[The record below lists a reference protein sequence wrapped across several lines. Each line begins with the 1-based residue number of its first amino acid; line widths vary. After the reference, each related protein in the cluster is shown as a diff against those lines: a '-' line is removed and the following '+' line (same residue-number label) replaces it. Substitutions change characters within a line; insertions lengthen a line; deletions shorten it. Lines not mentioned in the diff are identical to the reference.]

1 MRVFKVTKGIS
12 QHIKVTENNFIE
24 ATNRKFPFYQTI
36 NNEKKQYAFCP
47 ACENPV
53 VMIHL
58 HVDDQFVDENK
69 KQVSMH
75 ARHMR
80 RNVAGLGDYDQEA
93 YESCPYANPSS
104 STSKARR
111 PEGNTSNEILDLLKV
126 YPDIIDTVIRKSIG
140 IRASEDLF
148 SSMVKN
154 FKEEQG
160 HLYRYVTKTNL
171 PYSFAYMSD
180 SQNLFFASFDTTYE
194 SGREL
199 LNKFNEESKWC
210 TAYQF
215 GKIDRKQEVKEK
227 KQYVELE
234 FHFTDFNY
242 FTVDEEK
249 YQYFELVIT
258 ESMNGD
264 NNEVVREK
272 IIFDQHYFIN
282 SVNRRVNYQ
291 GLVKSIY

>member
-1 MRVFKVTKGIS
+1 MNVFKVTKGIN
-12 QHIKVTENNFIE
+12 QCIKLTENSFIE
-24 ATNRKFPFYQTI
+24 ATNRKYPFYQTI
-36 NNEKKQYAFCP
+36 NDEKKQYAFCP

-58 HVDDQFVDENK
+58 HVDEQFVDENK
-69 KQVSMH
+69 RKVSMH
-75 ARHMR
+75 ARHLR
-80 RNVAGLGDYDQEA
+80 QNVAGLGEYDQEA

-111 PEGNTSNEILDLLKV
+111 PEGNTSNEILDLLKI
-126 YPDIIDTVIRKSIG
+126 YPDLIDTAIRRSIG
-140 IRASEDLF
+140 IRASEKLF

-160 HLYRYVTKTNL
+160 HLYRYVTKINL

-180 SQNLFFASFDTTYE
+180 SQNLFFATFDTTYE
-194 SGREL
+194 SGKEL
-199 LNKFNEESKWC
+199 LSEFNEKSKWC

-215 GKIDRKQEVKEK
+215 GKIDRKKEVKGK
-227 KQYVELE
+227 RQYVELE

-242 FTVDEEK
+242 SIKDEEK
-249 YQYFELVIT
+249 YQFFELIIT

-264 NNEVVREK
+264 SNEIVRKK
-272 IIFDQHYFIN
+272 ITFDQYYFIN
-282 SVNRRVNYQ
+282 SINRRANYQ
-291 GLVKSIY
+291 ALVKNIY